1 MQAPANVL
9 DHDCLATASLGLTAV
24 EFCLAGRHAYL
35 TVGSRFLIPR
45 QENPR
50 RERPSIVPRAAFANG
65 GQRNSIDFRGEQ
77 FQVCRMLA
85 PEAASLLDPHHAVA
99 RGRKKPNEADHA
111 AKIEGSDQRE
121 PYRFGS
127 RIKIPIS

>member
-24 EFCLAGRHAYL
+24 EFCLAGRHACL

-65 GQRNSIDFRGEQ
+65 GPIALIFAANNFRFAECSHQ
-77 FQVCRMLA
+77 KPLRCWTRI
-85 PEAASLLDPHHAVA
+85 AVA

-111 AKIEGSDQRE
+111 AN
-121 PYRFGS
+121 
-127 RIKIPIS
+127 